1 MLDIIKKA
9 AGEKEIRQKFYFT
22 LMMLVIYRLGNNIP
36 IPFIDAQALANAYS
50 NVEGTLVDY
59 LNMLT
64 GGGLST
70 LSIFALGVQ
79 PYITASIVMQLLTV
93 VIPRLEELTRE
104 GEQGRKTIQ
113 KYTRYVTIAL
123 AIFQAIAITN
133 GLYGA
138 ALSNAT
144 GFQKIVMNVVLIG
157 GTMFVTWMGETMT
170 EKGLGNG
177 TSLLIFMGII
187 ASFPR
192 TLARWQEGLHYKTTS
207 VLAIAIMCVI
217 IVLIVM
223 AVVMISEGERKIPIQ
238 YAKRVVGRKMYGGQS
253 THIPVKVNMGNVM
266 PIIFANSILA
276 IPSTIIMFTGEGKF
290 KDFVIKWLTPQ
301 GGPGLVIYVLLSIL
315 MIIFFTFFYTQI
327 QFNTVEYSKSL
338 QQNGGFIPGIRPGKP
353 TSDYLGRVV
362 NRLVLPGAIALA
374 ILTVLPTILTRVAK
388 LRFNYGGTSII
399 IVVGVILETARVLEQ
414 QLLMRHYKGFLK

>member
-1 MLDIIKKA
+1 MLEIIKKA
-9 AGEKEIRQKFYFT
+9 SREEEIRKKFRFT
-22 LMMLVIYRLGNNIP
+22 LLMLVIYRLGNNIP
-36 IPFIDAQALANAYS
+36 IPFIDTNALANAYS
-50 NVEGTLVDY
+50 NIEGTLVDY

-113 KYTRYVTIAL
+113 KYTRYMTIVL
-123 AIFQAIAITN
+123 AIFQAVAITN

-138 ALSNAT
+138 ALSSAT
-144 GFQKIVMNVVLIG
+144 GFQKVAMNVVLIG

-192 TLARWQEGLHYKTTS
+192 TLSRWQEGLHYNTTS
-207 VLAIAIMCVI
+207 VLAIAIMSLL
-217 IVLIVM
+217 IVLIVI
-223 AVVMISEGERKIPIQ
+223 AVVMISEGERKIPVQ

-253 THIPVKVNMGNVM
+253 THIPVKVNMGGVM
-266 PIIFANSILA
+266 PIIFASAVLA
-276 IPSTIIMFTGEGKF
+276 IPSTVSLFFGNGGESG
-290 KDFVIKWLTPQ
+290 LTAFFNNSTFGFAVYLIVQ
-301 GGPGLVIYVLLSIL
+301 SVLILVFAY
-315 MIIFFTFFYTQI
+315 FYNQI
-327 QFNTVEYSKSL
+327 QFNTVEYAKQL
-338 QQNGGFIPGIRPGKP
+338 QQNGGFVPGIRPGKP
-353 TSDYLGRVV
+353 TSDFLGVV
-362 NRLVLPGAIALA
+362 STRITFIGSIALA
-374 ILTVLPTILTRVAK
+374 LLTIVPAIASRILGLEIS
-388 LRFNYGGTSII
+388 FGGSSVI
-399 IVVGVILETARVLEQ
+399 IVVGVIIETVKQIEAMMTMKQ
-414 QLLMRHYKGFLK
+414 YKGFLNR

>member
-9 AGEKEIRQKFYFT
+9 AKEEEIRKRFYFT
-22 LMMLVIYRLGNNIP
+22 LLMLVVYRLGNNIP
-36 IPFIDAQALANAYS
+36 IPFIDTKALADAY
-50 NVEGTLVDY
+50 NNIQGTLVDY

-79 PYITASIVMQLLTV
+79 PYITASIVMQLLSV
-93 VIPRLEELTRE
+93 VIPRLEELSRE

-138 ALSNAT
+138 ALSSAT
-144 GFQKIVMNVVLIG
+144 GFQKVVMNIVLIG
-157 GTMFVTWMGETMT
+157 GTMFVTWMGETIT

-177 TSLLIFMGII
+177 TSLIIFMGII

-192 TLARWQEGLHYKTTS
+192 TIARWKQGLHYDTTS
-207 VLAIAIMCVI
+207 IVSIIIMAII
-217 IVLIVM
+217 IVLIVL
-223 AVVMISEGERKIPIQ
+223 AVVEISEGERKVPIQ

-253 THIPVKVNMGNVM
+253 THIPVKVNMGGVM
-266 PIIFANSILA
+266 PIIFASAVLA
-276 IPSTIIMFTGEGKF
+276 IPSTLSLLFGGNGESSIANFFQNSTAGFAIYLIIQT
-290 KDFVIKWLTPQ
+290 ILI
-301 GGPGLVIYVLLSIL
+301 LVFAY
-315 MIIFFTFFYTQI
+315 FYNQI
-327 QFNTVEYSKSL
+327 QFNTVEYAKQL

-353 TSDYLGRVV
+353 TSDFLSNVSTKITFIGS
-362 NRLVLPGAIALA
+362 IALA
-374 ILTVLPTILTRVAK
+374 LLTIVPAIASRVLGLQIS
-388 LRFNYGGTSII
+388 FGGSSVI
-399 IVVGVILETARVLEQ
+399 IVVGVIIETIKQIEAMMTMKQ
-414 QLLMRHYKGFLK
+414 YKGFLNR

>member
-1 MLDIIKKA
+1 MLDIIRKA

-36 IPFIDAQALANAYS
+36 IPFIDSQALANAYS

-192 TLARWQEGLHYKTTS
+192 TLARWQEGLHYNTTS
-207 VLAIAIMCVI
+207 VFAIAIMCVI

-266 PIIFANSILA
+266 PIIFASAVLA
-276 IPSTIIMFTGEGKF
+276 IPSTVSLFFGNGRQSG
-290 KDFVIKWLTPQ
+290 LTAFFNNSTF
-301 GGPGLVIYVLLSIL
+301 GFGVYLLVQSVLIL
-315 MIIFFTFFYTQI
+315 IFAYFYNQI
-327 QFNTVEYSKSL
+327 QFNTVEYAKQL

-353 TSDYLGRVV
+353 TSDFLANVSTKITFVGSV
-362 NRLVLPGAIALA
+362 ALA
-374 ILTVLPTILTRVAK
+374 LLTIVPAVASRVLGLDIS
-388 LRFNYGGTSII
+388 FGGSSVI
-399 IVVGVILETARVLEQ
+399 IVV
-414 QLLMRHYKGFLK
+414 

>member
-1 MLDIIKKA
+1 MLDIIKRA
-9 AGEKEIRQKFYFT
+9 AKEEEIRKKFYFT

-36 IPFIDAQALANAYS
+36 IPFIDTKALANAYS
-50 NVEGTLVDY
+50 NIEGTLVDY

-113 KYTRYVTIAL
+113 KYTRYVTIVL
-123 AIFQAIAITN
+123 AIFQAVAITN
-133 GLYGA
+133 GLYGS

-187 ASFPR
+187 ASFPK
-192 TLARWQEGLHYKTTS
+192 TIGKWKQGLHYSTTS
-207 VLAIAIMCVI
+207 VLAITIMV
-217 IVLIVM
+217 VLIILIVI
-223 AVVMISEGERKIPIQ
+223 AVVLISEGERKIPIQ

-266 PIIFANSILA
+266 PIIFASAVLA
-276 IPSTIIMFTGEGKF
+276 IPSTVSLFFGGGGQSGLTAFFNNTKF
-290 KDFVIKWLTPQ
+290 GFAVYL
-301 GGPGLVIYVLLSIL
+301 LVQTVLIL
-315 MIIFFTFFYTQI
+315 IFAYFYNQI
-327 QFNTVEYSKSL
+327 QFNTVEYAKQL
-338 QQNGGFIPGIRPGKP
+338 QQNGGFVPGIRPGKP
-353 TSDYLGRVV
+353 TSDFLATVSTRITFIGSICLALLTIV
-362 NRLVLPGAIALA
+362 PAIASRLLGLE
-374 ILTVLPTILTRVAK
+374 IS
-388 LRFNYGGTSII
+388 FGGSSVI
-399 IVVGVILETARVLEQ
+399 IVVGVIIETVKQIEAMMTMKQ
-414 QLLMRHYKGFLK
+414 YKGFLNR

>member
-1 MLDIIKKA
+1 MLDIIKRA
-9 AGEKEIRQKFYFT
+9 SREEEIRKKFYFT
-22 LMMLVIYRLGNNIP
+22 ILMLVIYRLGNNIP
-36 IPFIDAQALANAYS
+36 IPFIDTQALANAYS
-50 NVEGTLVDY
+50 NIEGTLVDY

-113 KYTRYVTIAL
+113 KYTRYMTIVL
-123 AIFQAIAITN
+123 AIFQAVAITN

-144 GFQKIVMNVVLIG
+144 GFQKLAMNVVLIG

-192 TLARWQEGLHYKTTS
+192 TLSRWQEGLHYNTTS
-207 VLAIAIMCVI
+207 VLAIAIMSLLV
-217 IVLIVM
+217 VLIVI
-223 AVVMISEGERKIPIQ
+223 AVVMISEGERKIPVQ

-253 THIPVKVNMGNVM
+253 THIPVKVNMGGVM
-266 PIIFANSILA
+266 PIIFASAVLA
-276 IPSTIIMFTGEGKF
+276 IPSTVSLFFGNGGESG
-290 KDFVIKWLTPQ
+290 LTAFFNNSTFGFAVYLIVQ
-301 GGPGLVIYVLLSIL
+301 SVLILVFAY
-315 MIIFFTFFYTQI
+315 FYNQI
-327 QFNTVEYSKSL
+327 QFNTVEYAKQL

-353 TSDYLGRVV
+353 TSDFLGVVSTRVTFI
-362 NRLVLPGAIALA
+362 GSIALA
-374 ILTVLPTILTRVAK
+374 LLTIVPAIASK
-388 LRFNYGGTSII
+388 LLGLEISFGGSSVI
-399 IVVGVILETARVLEQ
+399 IVVGVIIETVKQIEAMMTMKQ
-414 QLLMRHYKGFLK
+414 YKGFLNR

>member
-1 MLDIIKKA
+1 MLDIIKRA
-9 AGEKEIRQKFYFT
+9 SREEEIRKKFHFT
-22 LMMLVIYRLGNNIP
+22 LLMLVIYRLGNNIP
-36 IPFIDAQALANAYS
+36 IPFIDTNALANAYS
-50 NVEGTLVDY
+50 NIEGTLVDY

-113 KYTRYVTIAL
+113 KYTRYVTIVL
-123 AIFQAIAITN
+123 AVFQAISITN

-138 ALSNAT
+138 ALSSAT
-144 GFQKIVMNVVLIG
+144 GFQKLAMNVTLIG

-192 TLARWQEGLHYKTTS
+192 TISRWKEGLHYNTTS
-207 VLAIAIMCVI
+207 VLAIAIMAVL
-217 IVLIVM
+217 IVLIVI
-223 AVVMISEGERKIPIQ
+223 AVVKISEGERKIPVQ

-253 THIPVKVNMGNVM
+253 THIPVKVNMGGVM
-266 PIIFANSILA
+266 PIIFASAVLA
-276 IPSTIIMFTGEGKF
+276 IPSTVSLFFGSGGENG
-290 KDFVIKWLTPQ
+290 LTAFFNNSAF
-301 GGPGLVIYVLLSIL
+301 GFGIYLLVQTVLIL
-315 MIIFFTFFYTQI
+315 VFAYFYNQI
-327 QFNTVEYSKSL
+327 QFNTVEYAKQL

-353 TSDYLGRVV
+353 TSDFLATVSTRITFIGSICLALLTIV
-362 NRLVLPGAIALA
+362 PAIASRLLGLE
-374 ILTVLPTILTRVAK
+374 IS
-388 LRFNYGGTSII
+388 FGGSSVI
-399 IVVGVILETARVLEQ
+399 IVVGVIIETVKQIEAMMTMKQ
-414 QLLMRHYKGFLK
+414 YKGFLNR

>member
-9 AGEKEIRQKFYFT
+9 AKEEEIRKRFYFT
-22 LMMLVIYRLGNNIP
+22 LLMLVVYRLGNNIP
-36 IPFIDAQALANAYS
+36 IPFIDTKALADAY
-50 NVEGTLVDY
+50 NNIQGTLVDY

-79 PYITASIVMQLLTV
+79 PYITASIVMQLLSV
-93 VIPRLEELTRE
+93 VIPRLEELSRE

-138 ALSNAT
+138 ALSSAT
-144 GFQKIVMNVVLIG
+144 GFQKVVMNIVLIG
-157 GTMFVTWMGETMT
+157 GTMFVTWMGETIT

-177 TSLLIFMGII
+177 TSLIIFMGII

-192 TLARWQEGLHYKTTS
+192 TIARWKQGLHYDTTS
-207 VLAIAIMCVI
+207 IVSIIIMAII
-217 IVLIVM
+217 IVLIVL
-223 AVVMISEGERKIPIQ
+223 AVVEISEGERKVPIQ

-253 THIPVKVNMGNVM
+253 THIPVKVNMGGVM
-266 PIIFANSILA
+266 PIIFASAVLA
-276 IPSTIIMFTGEGKF
+276 IPSTLSLLFGGNGESSIANFFQNSTAGFVVYLIIQT
-290 KDFVIKWLTPQ
+290 ILI
-301 GGPGLVIYVLLSIL
+301 LVFAY
-315 MIIFFTFFYTQI
+315 FYNQI
-327 QFNTVEYSKSL
+327 QFNTVEYAKQL

-353 TSDYLGRVV
+353 TSDFLSNVSTKITFIGS
-362 NRLVLPGAIALA
+362 IALA
-374 ILTVLPTILTRVAK
+374 LLTIVPAIASRVLGLQIS
-388 LRFNYGGTSII
+388 FGGSSVI
-399 IVVGVILETARVLEQ
+399 IVVGVIIETIKQIEAMMTMKQ
-414 QLLMRHYKGFLK
+414 YKGFLNR

>member
-9 AGEKEIRQKFYFT
+9 AKEEEIRKRFYFT
-22 LMMLVIYRLGNNIP
+22 LLMLVVYRLGNNIP
-36 IPFIDAQALANAYS
+36 IPFIDTKALADAY
-50 NVEGTLVDY
+50 NNIQGTLVDY

-79 PYITASIVMQLLTV
+79 PYITASIVMQLLSV
-93 VIPRLEELTRE
+93 VIPRLEELSRE

-138 ALSNAT
+138 ALSSAT
-144 GFQKIVMNVVLIG
+144 GFQKVVMNIVLIG
-157 GTMFVTWMGETMT
+157 GTMFVTWMGETIT

-177 TSLLIFMGII
+177 TSLIIFMGII

-192 TLARWQEGLHYKTTS
+192 TIARWKEGLHYDTTS
-207 VLAIAIMCVI
+207 VISIIIMAIIV
-217 IVLIVM
+217 VLIVL
-223 AVVMISEGERKIPIQ
+223 AVVEISEGERKVPIQ

-253 THIPVKVNMGNVM
+253 THIPVKVNMGGVM
-266 PIIFANSILA
+266 PIIFASAVLA
-276 IPSTIIMFTGEGKF
+276 IPSTLSLLFGGNGESSIANFFQNSTAGF
-290 KDFVIKWLTPQ
+290 AVYLLIQTILI
-301 GGPGLVIYVLLSIL
+301 LVFAY
-315 MIIFFTFFYTQI
+315 FYNQI
-327 QFNTVEYSKSL
+327 QFNTVEYAKQL

-353 TSDYLGRVV
+353 TSDFLANVSTKITFIGS
-362 NRLVLPGAIALA
+362 IALA
-374 ILTVLPTILTRVAK
+374 LLTIVPAIASRVLGLQIS
-388 LRFNYGGTSII
+388 FGGSSVI
-399 IVVGVILETARVLEQ
+399 IVVGVIIETVKQIEAMMTMKQ
-414 QLLMRHYKGFLK
+414 YKGFLNR

>member
-192 TLARWQEGLHYKTTS
+192 TLARWQEGLHYNTTS

-266 PIIFANSILA
+266 PIIFASAVLA
-276 IPSTIIMFTGEGKF
+276 IPSTVSLFFGNGKESG
-290 KDFVIKWLTPQ
+290 LTAFFNNSTF
-301 GGPGLVIYVLLSIL
+301 GFGIYLLVQSALIL
-315 MIIFFTFFYTQI
+315 IFAYFYNQI
-327 QFNTVEYSKSL
+327 QFNTVEYAKQL

-353 TSDYLGRVV
+353 TSDFLANVSTRITFVGSV
-362 NRLVLPGAIALA
+362 ALA
-374 ILTVLPTILTRVAK
+374 LLTIVPAVASRVLGLDIS
-388 LRFNYGGTSII
+388 FGGSSVI
-399 IVVGVILETARVLEQ
+399 IVVGVIIETVKQIEAMMTMKQ
-414 QLLMRHYKGFLK
+414 YKGFLNR

>member
-9 AGEKEIRQKFYFT
+9 AKEEEIRKRFYFT
-22 LMMLVIYRLGNNIP
+22 LLMLVVYRLGNNIP
-36 IPFIDAQALANAYS
+36 IPFIDTKALADAY
-50 NVEGTLVDY
+50 NNIQGTLVDY

-79 PYITASIVMQLLTV
+79 PYITASIVMQLLSV
-93 VIPRLEELTRE
+93 VIPRLEELSRE

-138 ALSNAT
+138 ALSSAT
-144 GFQKIVMNVVLIG
+144 GFQKVVMNIVLIG
-157 GTMFVTWMGETMT
+157 GTMFVTWMGETIT

-177 TSLLIFMGII
+177 TSLIIFMGII

-192 TLARWQEGLHYKTTS
+192 TIARWKQGLHYDTTS
-207 VLAIAIMCVI
+207 IVSIIIMAIIV
-217 IVLIVM
+217 VLIVL
-223 AVVMISEGERKIPIQ
+223 AVVEISEGERKVPIQ

-253 THIPVKVNMGNVM
+253 THIPVKVNMGGVM
-266 PIIFANSILA
+266 PIIFASAVLA
-276 IPSTIIMFTGEGKF
+276 IPSTLSLLF
-290 KDFVIKWLTPQ
+290 
-301 GGPGLVIYVLLSIL
+301 GGNGQSSIANFFQNSTAGFAVYLLIQTVLILVFAY
-315 MIIFFTFFYTQI
+315 FYNQI
-327 QFNTVEYSKSL
+327 QFNTVEYAKQL

-353 TSDYLGRVV
+353 TSDFLANVSTRITFIGS
-362 NRLVLPGAIALA
+362 IALA
-374 ILTVLPTILTRVAK
+374 LLTIVPAIASRVLGLQIS
-388 LRFNYGGTSII
+388 FGGSSVI
-399 IVVGVILETARVLEQ
+399 IVVGVIIETVKQIEAMMTMKQ
-414 QLLMRHYKGFLK
+414 YKGFLNR

>member
-9 AGEKEIRQKFYFT
+9 AKEEEIRKRFYFT
-22 LMMLVIYRLGNNIP
+22 LLMLVVYRLGNNIP
-36 IPFIDAQALANAYS
+36 IPFIDTKALADAY
-50 NVEGTLVDY
+50 NNIQGTLVDY

-79 PYITASIVMQLLTV
+79 PYITASIVMQLLSV
-93 VIPRLEELTRE
+93 VIPRLEELSRE

-138 ALSNAT
+138 ALSSAT
-144 GFQKIVMNVVLIG
+144 GFQKVVMNIVLIG
-157 GTMFVTWMGETMT
+157 GTMFVTWMGETIT

-177 TSLLIFMGII
+177 TSLIIFMGII

-192 TLARWQEGLHYKTTS
+192 TIARWKQGLHYDTTS
-207 VLAIAIMCVI
+207 IVSIIIMAII
-217 IVLIVM
+217 IVLIVL
-223 AVVMISEGERKIPIQ
+223 AVVEISEGERKVPIQ

-253 THIPVKVNMGNVM
+253 THIPVKVNMGGVM
-266 PIIFANSILA
+266 PIIFASAVLA
-276 IPSTIIMFTGEGKF
+276 IPSTLSLLFGGNGESSIANFFQNSTAGFAVYLIIQT
-290 KDFVIKWLTPQ
+290 ILI
-301 GGPGLVIYVLLSIL
+301 LVFAY
-315 MIIFFTFFYTQI
+315 FYNQI
-327 QFNTVEYSKSL
+327 QFNTVEYAKQL

-353 TSDYLGRVV
+353 TSDFLSNVSTKITFIGS
-362 NRLVLPGAIALA
+362 IALA
-374 ILTVLPTILTRVAK
+374 LLTIVPAIASRVLGLQIS
-388 LRFNYGGTSII
+388 FGGSSVI
-399 IVVGVILETARVLEQ
+399 IVVGVIIETVKQIEAMMTMKQ
-414 QLLMRHYKGFLK
+414 YKGFLNR

>member
-1 MLDIIKKA
+1 MLDIIKRA
-9 AGEKEIRQKFYFT
+9 AGEEEIRKKFRFT
-22 LMMLVIYRLGNNIP
+22 LLMLVIYRLGNNIP
-36 IPFIDAQALANAYS
+36 IPFIDTKALANAYS
-50 NVEGTLVDY
+50 NIEGTLVDY

-113 KYTRYVTIAL
+113 KYTRYMTIVL
-123 AIFQAIAITN
+123 AIFQAVAITN

-138 ALSNAT
+138 ALSSAT
-144 GFQKIVMNVVLIG
+144 GFQKIAMNVTLIG

-192 TLARWQEGLHYKTTS
+192 TISRWQEGLHYNTTS
-207 VLAIAIMCVI
+207 VLAIAIMSLLV
-217 IVLIVM
+217 VLIVI

-238 YAKRVVGRKMYGGQS
+238 YAKRVVGR
-253 THIPVKVNMGNVM
+253 
-266 PIIFANSILA
+266 
-276 IPSTIIMFTGEGKF
+276 
-290 KDFVIKWLTPQ
+290 
-301 GGPGLVIYVLLSIL
+301 
-315 MIIFFTFFYTQI
+315 
-327 QFNTVEYSKSL
+327 
-338 QQNGGFIPGIRPGKP
+338 
-353 TSDYLGRVV
+353 
-362 NRLVLPGAIALA
+362 
-374 ILTVLPTILTRVAK
+374 
-388 LRFNYGGTSII
+388 
-399 IVVGVILETARVLEQ
+399 
-414 QLLMRHYKGFLK
+414 

>member
-1 MLDIIKKA
+1 MLETIKKA
-9 AGEKEIRQKFYFT
+9 SREEEIRKKFRFT
-22 LMMLVIYRLGNNIP
+22 LLMLVIYRLGNNIP
-36 IPFIDAQALANAYS
+36 IPFIDTNALANAYS
-50 NVEGTLVDY
+50 NIEGTLVDY

-113 KYTRYVTIAL
+113 KYTRYMTIVL
-123 AIFQAIAITN
+123 AIFQAVAITN
-133 GLYGA
+133 GLYGS
-138 ALSNAT
+138 ALSSAT
-144 GFQKIVMNVVLIG
+144 GFQKVAMNVVLIG

-192 TLARWQEGLHYKTTS
+192 TISRWQEGLHYNTTS
-207 VLAIAIMCVI
+207 VLAIAIMAVL
-217 IVLIVM
+217 IVLIVI
-223 AVVMISEGERKIPIQ
+223 AVVMISEGERKIPVQ

-253 THIPVKVNMGNVM
+253 THIPVKVNMGGVM
-266 PIIFANSILA
+266 PIIFASAVLA
-276 IPSTIIMFTGEGKF
+276 IPSTVSLFFGNGGESG
-290 KDFVIKWLTPQ
+290 LTAFFNNSTFGFAVYLIVQ
-301 GGPGLVIYVLLSIL
+301 SVLILVFAY
-315 MIIFFTFFYTQI
+315 FYNQI
-327 QFNTVEYSKSL
+327 QFNTVEYAKQL

-353 TSDYLGRVV
+353 TSDFLGVV
-362 NRLVLPGAIALA
+362 STRITFIGSIALA
-374 ILTVLPTILTRVAK
+374 LLTIVPAIASRLLGLEIS
-388 LRFNYGGTSII
+388 FGGSSVI
-399 IVVGVILETARVLEQ
+399 IVVGVIIETVKQIEAMMTMKQ
-414 QLLMRHYKGFLK
+414 YKGFLNR

>member
-9 AGEKEIRQKFYFT
+9 AKEEEIRKRFYFT
-22 LMMLVIYRLGNNIP
+22 LLMLVVYRLGNNIP
-36 IPFIDAQALANAYS
+36 IPFIDTKALADAY
-50 NVEGTLVDY
+50 NNIQGTLVDY

-79 PYITASIVMQLLTV
+79 PYITASIVMQLLSV
-93 VIPRLEELTRE
+93 VIPRLEELSRE

-138 ALSNAT
+138 ALSSAT
-144 GFQKIVMNVVLIG
+144 GFQKVVMNVVLIG
-157 GTMFVTWMGETMT
+157 GTMFVTWMGETIT

-177 TSLLIFMGII
+177 TSLIIFMGII

-192 TLARWQEGLHYKTTS
+192 TIARWKQGLHYDTTS
-207 VLAIAIMCVI
+207 IVSIIIMAIIV
-217 IVLIVM
+217 VLIVL
-223 AVVMISEGERKIPIQ
+223 AVVEISEGERKVPIQ

-253 THIPVKVNMGNVM
+253 THIPVKVNMGGVM
-266 PIIFANSILA
+266 PIIFASAVLA
-276 IPSTIIMFTGEGKF
+276 IPSTLSLLFGGNGESSIANFFQNSTAGF
-290 KDFVIKWLTPQ
+290 AVYLLIQTVLI
-301 GGPGLVIYVLLSIL
+301 LVFAY
-315 MIIFFTFFYTQI
+315 FYNQI
-327 QFNTVEYSKSL
+327 QFNTVEYAKQL

-353 TSDYLGRVV
+353 TSDFLANVSTRITFIGS
-362 NRLVLPGAIALA
+362 IALA
-374 ILTVLPTILTRVAK
+374 LLTIVPAIASRVLGLQIS
-388 LRFNYGGTSII
+388 FGGSSVI
-399 IVVGVILETARVLEQ
+399 IVVGVIIETVKQIEAMMTMKQ
-414 QLLMRHYKGFLK
+414 YKGFLNR

>member
-9 AGEKEIRQKFYFT
+9 AKEEEIRKRFYFT
-22 LMMLVIYRLGNNIP
+22 LLMLVVYRLGNNIP
-36 IPFIDAQALANAYS
+36 IPFIDTKALADAY
-50 NVEGTLVDY
+50 NNIQGTLVDY

-79 PYITASIVMQLLTV
+79 PYITASIVMQLLSV
-93 VIPRLEELTRE
+93 VIPRLEELSRE

-138 ALSNAT
+138 ALSSAT
-144 GFQKIVMNVVLIG
+144 GFQKVVMNIVLIG
-157 GTMFVTWMGETMT
+157 GTMFVTWMGETIT

-177 TSLLIFMGII
+177 TSLIIFMGII

-192 TLARWQEGLHYKTTS
+192 TIARWKQGLHYDTTS
-207 VLAIAIMCVI
+207 VISIIIMAIIV
-217 IVLIVM
+217 VLIVL
-223 AVVMISEGERKIPIQ
+223 AVVEISEGERKVPIQ

-253 THIPVKVNMGNVM
+253 THIPVKVNMGGVM
-266 PIIFANSILA
+266 PIIFASAVLA
-276 IPSTIIMFTGEGKF
+276 IPSTLSLLFGGNGESSIANFFQNSTAGFVVYLIIQT
-290 KDFVIKWLTPQ
+290 ILI
-301 GGPGLVIYVLLSIL
+301 LVFAY
-315 MIIFFTFFYTQI
+315 FYNQI
-327 QFNTVEYSKSL
+327 QFNTVEYAKQL

-353 TSDYLGRVV
+353 TSDFLANVSTKITFIGS
-362 NRLVLPGAIALA
+362 IALA
-374 ILTVLPTILTRVAK
+374 LLTIVPAIASRVLGLQIS
-388 LRFNYGGTSII
+388 FGGSSVI
-399 IVVGVILETARVLEQ
+399 IVVGVIIETVKQIEAMMTMKQ
-414 QLLMRHYKGFLK
+414 YKGFLNR

>member
-1 MLDIIKKA
+1 MLDIIKRA
-9 AGEKEIRQKFYFT
+9 SREEEIRKKFYFT
-22 LMMLVIYRLGNNIP
+22 LLMLVIYRLGNNIP
-36 IPFIDAQALANAYS
+36 IPFIDTQALANAYS
-50 NVEGTLVDY
+50 NIEGTLVDY

-113 KYTRYVTIAL
+113 KYTRYMTIVL
-123 AIFQAIAITN
+123 AIFQAVAITN

-144 GFQKIVMNVVLIG
+144 GFQKLAMNVVLIG

-192 TLARWQEGLHYKTTS
+192 TLSRWQEGLHYNTTS
-207 VLAIAIMCVI
+207 VLAIAIMSLLV
-217 IVLIVM
+217 VLIVI
-223 AVVMISEGERKIPIQ
+223 AVVMISEGERKIPVQ

-253 THIPVKVNMGNVM
+253 THIPVKVNMGGVM
-266 PIIFANSILA
+266 PIIFASAVLA
-276 IPSTIIMFTGEGKF
+276 IPSTISLFFGNGGESG
-290 KDFVIKWLTPQ
+290 LTAFFNNSTFGFAVYLIVQ
-301 GGPGLVIYVLLSIL
+301 SVLILVFAY
-315 MIIFFTFFYTQI
+315 FYNQI
-327 QFNTVEYSKSL
+327 QFNTVEYAKQL

-353 TSDYLGRVV
+353 TSDFLGVV
-362 NRLVLPGAIALA
+362 STRITFIGSIALA
-374 ILTVLPTILTRVAK
+374 LLTIVPAIASK
-388 LRFNYGGTSII
+388 LLGLEISFGGSSVI
-399 IVVGVILETARVLEQ
+399 IVVGVIIETVKQIEAMMTMKQ
-414 QLLMRHYKGFLK
+414 YKGFLNR

>member
-9 AGEKEIRQKFYFT
+9 AKEEEIRKRFYFT
-22 LMMLVIYRLGNNIP
+22 LLMLVVYRLGNNIP
-36 IPFIDAQALANAYS
+36 IPFIDTKALADAY
-50 NVEGTLVDY
+50 NNIQGTLVDY

-79 PYITASIVMQLLTV
+79 PYITASIVMQLLSV
-93 VIPRLEELTRE
+93 VIPRLEELSRE

-138 ALSNAT
+138 ALSSAT
-144 GFQKIVMNVVLIG
+144 GFQKVVMNIVLIG
-157 GTMFVTWMGETMT
+157 GTMFVTWMGETIT

-177 TSLLIFMGII
+177 TSLIIFMGII

-192 TLARWQEGLHYKTTS
+192 TIARWKQGLHYDTTS
-207 VLAIAIMCVI
+207 IVSIIIMAIIV
-217 IVLIVM
+217 VLIVL
-223 AVVMISEGERKIPIQ
+223 AVVEISEGERKVPIQ

-253 THIPVKVNMGNVM
+253 THIPVKVNMGGVM
-266 PIIFANSILA
+266 PIIFASAVLA
-276 IPSTIIMFTGEGKF
+276 IPSTLSLLF
-290 KDFVIKWLTPQ
+290 
-301 GGPGLVIYVLLSIL
+301 GGNGQSSIANFFQNSTAGFAVYLLIQTILILVFAY
-315 MIIFFTFFYTQI
+315 FYNQI
-327 QFNTVEYSKSL
+327 QFNTVEYAKQL

-353 TSDYLGRVV
+353 TSDFLANVSTRITFIGS
-362 NRLVLPGAIALA
+362 IALA
-374 ILTVLPTILTRVAK
+374 LLTIVPAIASRVLGLQIS
-388 LRFNYGGTSII
+388 FGGSSVI
-399 IVVGVILETARVLEQ
+399 IVVGVIIETVKQIEAMMTMKQ
-414 QLLMRHYKGFLK
+414 YKGFLNR

>member
-1 MLDIIKKA
+1 MLDIIKRA
-9 AGEKEIRQKFYFT
+9 SREEEIRKKFHFT
-22 LMMLVIYRLGNNIP
+22 LLMLVIYRLGNNIP
-36 IPFIDAQALANAYS
+36 IPFIDTQALANAYS
-50 NVEGTLVDY
+50 NIEGTLVDY

-113 KYTRYVTIAL
+113 KYTRYMTIVL
-123 AIFQAIAITN
+123 AIFQAVAITN

-144 GFQKIVMNVVLIG
+144 GFQKLAMNVVLIG

-192 TLARWQEGLHYKTTS
+192 TLSRWQEGLHYNTTS
-207 VLAIAIMCVI
+207 VLAIAIMSLLV
-217 IVLIVM
+217 VLIVI
-223 AVVMISEGERKIPIQ
+223 AVVMISEGERKIPVQ

-253 THIPVKVNMGNVM
+253 THIPVKVNMGGVM
-266 PIIFANSILA
+266 PIIFASAVLA
-276 IPSTIIMFTGEGKF
+276 IPSTISLFFGNGGESG
-290 KDFVIKWLTPQ
+290 LTAFFNNSTFGFAVYLIVQ
-301 GGPGLVIYVLLSIL
+301 SVLILVFAY
-315 MIIFFTFFYTQI
+315 FYNQI
-327 QFNTVEYSKSL
+327 QFNTVEYAKQL

-353 TSDYLGRVV
+353 TSDFLGVVSTRVTFI
-362 NRLVLPGAIALA
+362 GSIALA
-374 ILTVLPTILTRVAK
+374 LLTIVPAIASK
-388 LRFNYGGTSII
+388 LLGLEISFGGSSVI
-399 IVVGVILETARVLEQ
+399 IVVGVIIETVKQIEAMMTMKQ
-414 QLLMRHYKGFLK
+414 YKGFLNR

>member
-1 MLDIIKKA
+1 MLDIIKRA
-9 AGEKEIRQKFYFT
+9 SREEEIRKKFRFT
-22 LMMLVIYRLGNNIP
+22 LLMLVIYRLGNNIP
-36 IPFIDAQALANAYS
+36 IPFIDTNALANAYS
-50 NVEGTLVDY
+50 NIEGTLVDY

-113 KYTRYVTIAL
+113 KYTRYMTIVL
-123 AIFQAIAITN
+123 AIFQAVAITN

-138 ALSNAT
+138 ALSSAT
-144 GFQKIVMNVVLIG
+144 GFQKVAMNVVLIG

-192 TLARWQEGLHYKTTS
+192 TISRWQEGLHYNTTS
-207 VLAIAIMCVI
+207 VLAIAIMALL
-217 IVLIVM
+217 IVLIVI
-223 AVVMISEGERKIPIQ
+223 AVVMISEGERKIPVQ

-253 THIPVKVNMGNVM
+253 THIPVKVNMGGVM
-266 PIIFANSILA
+266 PIIFASAVLA
-276 IPSTIIMFTGEGKF
+276 IPSTISLFFGNGGESG
-290 KDFVIKWLTPQ
+290 LTAFFNNSNFGFAVYLIVQ
-301 GGPGLVIYVLLSIL
+301 SVLILVFAY
-315 MIIFFTFFYTQI
+315 FYNQI
-327 QFNTVEYSKSL
+327 QFNTVEYAKQL

-353 TSDYLGRVV
+353 TSDFLGVV
-362 NRLVLPGAIALA
+362 STRITFIGSIALA
-374 ILTVLPTILTRVAK
+374 LLTIVPAIASRLLGLEIS
-388 LRFNYGGTSII
+388 FGGSSVI
-399 IVVGVILETARVLEQ
+399 IVVGVIIETVKQIEAMMTMKQ
-414 QLLMRHYKGFLK
+414 YKGFLNR